1 VLLHSEGGPSLR
13 RFSLI
18 YNVLFVFAFCL
29 VVACSAQNSSAP
41 APLASEL
48 AHRIELEVR
57 SRYQVPPGVNVA
69 IGTPSASEIT
79 GYDNVTVTLSG
90 GTHSSTHEFLISK
103 DHKTLA
109 HMEKMDLTQ
118 DLMSKIDTKGRPWR
132 GSPNAKVTIVNFDD
146 FECPFCSRMHA
157 TLFPGLLK
165 AYGDKVRI
173 IYKDFPLV
181 EIHPWAMHAAID
193 GNCLAAQNNDAY
205 WEFADYVHS
214 NQQTFPGRSPD
225 EAKAKLDATTLER
238 GTKFKLDQAK
248 LDACVKKQD
257 ESAVRASMAEGDKM
271 AVDSTPTMF
280 VNGERM
286 SGAIPEAE
294 MRQVLDRALV
304 AAGDKAPQ
312 SDAKK

>member
-1 VLLHSEGGPSLR
+1 MVSLSR
-13 RFSLI
+13 VFLI
-18 YNVLFVFAFCL
+18 PVIFTLCL
-29 VVACSAQNSSAP
+29 VVACSAQSAP
-41 APLASEL
+41 APAPLPPEL

-57 SRYQVPPGVNVA
+57 SRYQVPPNINVT
-69 IGTPSASEIT
+69 IGTPTASDL
-79 GYDNVTVTLSG
+79 GGFDNVAVTLTG
-90 GTHSSTHEFLISK
+90 GTHSSTHDFLISK
-103 DHKTLA
+103 DRKTLA

-132 GSPNAKVTIVNFDD
+132 GNPNAKVTIVNFDD
-146 FECPFCSRMHA
+146 FECPFCSRMHS

-165 AYGDKVRI
+165 AYGDKIRV

-205 WEFADYVHS
+205 WDFADYVHG
-214 NQQTFPGRSPD
+214 NQRLFPGSNPAD
-225 EAKAKLDATTLER
+225 AITKLDAATLEQ
-238 GTKFKLDQAK
+238 GVKFKLDQSK

-257 ESAVRASMAEGDKM
+257 DSGVRASMAEGEKM
-271 AVDSTPTMF
+271 AIDSTPTLF

-304 AAGDKAPQ
+304 AAGEHAPQ
-312 SDAKK
+312 ADAKK

>member
-1 VLLHSEGGPSLR
+1 VE
-13 RFSLI
+13 I
-18 YNVLFVFAFCL
+18 
-29 VVACSAQNSSAP
+29 
-41 APLASEL
+41 
-48 AHRIELEVR
+48 R
-57 SRYQVPPGVNVA
+57 SRYQVPTGVNVT
-69 IGTPSASEIT
+69 IGTPTASELT
-79 GYDNVTVTLSG
+79 GFDNLGVTLSG
-90 GTHSSTHEFLISK
+90 GTHSSTHDFLISK
-103 DHKTLA
+103 DRKTLA

-132 GSPNAKVTIVNFDD
+132 GNPNAKVTIINFDD
-146 FECPFCSRMHA
+146 FECPFCSRMHS

-205 WEFADYVHS
+205 WDFADYVHA
-214 NQQTFPGRSPD
+214 NQRLLPGNNVAD
-225 EAKAKLDATTLER
+225 AMTKLDATAHEQ
-238 GTKFKLDQAK
+238 GVKYKLDQPK

-257 ESAVRASMAEGDKM
+257 ESGVRASIAEGEKF
-271 AVDSTPTMF
+271 AIDSTPTLF

-294 MRQVLDRALV
+294 MHQVLDRALM
-304 AAGDKAPQ
+304 AAGERVPQ
-312 SDAKK
+312 ADAKK

>member
-1 VLLHSEGGPSLR
+1 LASFSRVFSFLLF
-13 RFSLI
+13 FSL
-18 YNVLFVFAFCL
+18 CL
-29 VVACSAQNSSAP
+29 VIACSAQSSPSPSALP
-41 APLASEL
+41 PDL
-48 AHRIELEVR
+48 AHRIEVEIR
-57 SRYQVPPGVNVA
+57 SRYQVPTGVNVT
-69 IGTPSASEIT
+69 IGTPTASELT
-79 GYDNVTVTLSG
+79 GFDNLGVTLSG
-90 GTHSSTHEFLISK
+90 GTHSSTHDFLISK
-103 DHKTLA
+103 DRKTLA

-132 GSPNAKVTIVNFDD
+132 GNPNAKVTIINFDD
-146 FECPFCSRMHA
+146 FECPFCSRMHS

-205 WEFADYVHS
+205 WDFADYVHA
-214 NQQTFPGRSPD
+214 NQRLLPGNNPAD
-225 EAKAKLDATTLER
+225 AVTKLDAAAHEQ
-238 GTKFKLDQAK
+238 GVKYKLDQPK

-257 ESAVRASMAEGDKM
+257 DSGVRASMAEGEKL
-271 AVDSTPTMF
+271 AIDSTPTLF

-294 MRQVLDRALV
+294 MHQVLDRALV
-304 AAGDKAPQ
+304 AAGERVPQ
-312 SDAKK
+312 ADAKK

>member
-1 VLLHSEGGPSLR
+1 LVSFSRVFSVLLF
-13 RFSLI
+13 FSL
-18 YNVLFVFAFCL
+18 CL
-29 VVACSAQNSSAP
+29 VIACSAQSSPSPSALP
-41 APLASEL
+41 ADL
-48 AHRIELEVR
+48 AHRIEVEIR
-57 SRYQVPPGVNVA
+57 SRYQVPTGVNVT
-69 IGTPSASEIT
+69 IGTPTASEL
-79 GYDNVTVTLSG
+79 GGFDNLAVTLSG
-90 GTHSSTHEFLISK
+90 GTHSSTHDFLISK
-103 DHKTLA
+103 DRKTLA

-132 GSPNAKVTIVNFDD
+132 GNPNAKVTIINFDD
-146 FECPFCSRMHA
+146 FECPFCSRMHS

-205 WEFADYVHS
+205 WDFADYVHA
-214 NQQTFPGRSPD
+214 NQRLLPGNNVAD
-225 EAKAKLDATTLER
+225 AMTKLDATAHEQ
-238 GTKFKLDQAK
+238 GVKYKLDQPK

-257 ESAVRASMAEGDKM
+257 ESGVRASIAEGEKF
-271 AVDSTPTMF
+271 AIDSTPTLF

-294 MRQVLDRALV
+294 MHQVLDRALM
-304 AAGDKAPQ
+304 AAGERVPQ
-312 SDAKK
+312 ADAKK

>member
-1 VLLHSEGGPSLR
+1 LASFSRVFSFLLF
-13 RFSLI
+13 FSL
-18 YNVLFVFAFCL
+18 CL
-29 VVACSAQNSSAP
+29 VIACSAQSSPSPSALP
-41 APLASEL
+41 PDL
-48 AHRIELEVR
+48 AHRIEVEIR
-57 SRYQVPPGVNVA
+57 SRYQVPTGVNVT
-69 IGTPSASEIT
+69 IGTPTASELT
-79 GYDNVTVTLSG
+79 GFDNLGVTLSG
-90 GTHSSTHEFLISK
+90 GTHSSTHDFLISK
-103 DHKTLA
+103 DRKTLA

-132 GSPNAKVTIVNFDD
+132 GNPNAKVTIINFDD
-146 FECPFCSRMHA
+146 FECPFCSRMHS

-205 WEFADYVHS
+205 WDFADYVHA
-214 NQQTFPGRSPD
+214 NQRLLPGNNPAD
-225 EAKAKLDATTLER
+225 AMTKLDAAAHEQ
-238 GTKFKLDQAK
+238 GVKYKLDQPK

-257 ESAVRASMAEGDKM
+257 DSGVRASMAEGEKL
-271 AVDSTPTMF
+271 AIDSTPTLF

-294 MRQVLDRALV
+294 MHQVLDRALV
-304 AAGDKAPQ
+304 AAGERVPQ
-312 SDAKK
+312 ADAKK

>member
-1 VLLHSEGGPSLR
+1 LASFSRVFSFLLF
-13 RFSLI
+13 FSL
-18 YNVLFVFAFCL
+18 CL
-29 VVACSAQNSSAP
+29 VIACSAQSSPSPSALP
-41 APLASEL
+41 PDL
-48 AHRIELEVR
+48 AHRIEVEIR
-57 SRYQVPPGVNVA
+57 SRYQVPTGVNVT
-69 IGTPSASEIT
+69 IGTPTASELT
-79 GYDNVTVTLSG
+79 GFDNLGVTLSG
-90 GTHSSTHEFLISK
+90 GTHSSTHDFLISK
-103 DHKTLA
+103 DRKTLA

-132 GSPNAKVTIVNFDD
+132 GNPNAKVTIINFDD
-146 FECPFCSRMHA
+146 FECPFCSRMHS

-205 WEFADYVHS
+205 WDFADYVHA
-214 NQQTFPGRSPD
+214 NQRLLPGNNPAD
-225 EAKAKLDATTLER
+225 AMTKLDAAAHEQ
-238 GTKFKLDQAK
+238 GVKYKLDQPK

-257 ESAVRASMAEGDKM
+257 DSGVRSSMAEGEKL
-271 AVDSTPTMF
+271 AIDSTPTLF

-294 MRQVLDRALV
+294 MHQVLDRALV
-304 AAGDKAPQ
+304 AAGERVPQ
-312 SDAKK
+312 ADAKK

>member
-1 VLLHSEGGPSLR
+1 LVSLTRVL
-13 RFSLI
+13 
-18 YNVLFVFAFCL
+18 NVLFLFALCM
-29 VVACSAQNSSAP
+29 VVACSAQSSSAP
-41 APLASEL
+41 APLPPEL

-57 SRYQVPPGVNVA
+57 SRYQVPAGVNVA
-69 IGTPSASEIT
+69 VGSPTASEL
-79 GYDNVTVTLSG
+79 GGFDNVTVTLSG
-90 GTHSSTHEFLISK
+90 GTHSSTHDFLISK
-103 DHKTLA
+103 DRKTLA

-118 DLMSKIDTKGRPWR
+118 DLMSKIDIKGRPSR

-146 FECPFCSRMHA
+146 FECPFCSRMHS

-165 AYGDKVRI
+165 AYGDKVRVV
-173 IYKDFPLV
+173 YKDFPLV

-193 GNCLAAQNNDAY
+193 GNCLAAQSNDAY
-205 WEFADYVHS
+205 WEFADYVHG
-214 NQQTFPGRSPD
+214 NQQLFPGRNPG
-225 EAKAKLDATTLER
+225 EAIAKLDATTLEE
-238 GTKFKLDQAK
+238 GTKFKLDQSK

-257 ESAVRASMAEGDKM
+257 DSGVRASMAEGDKL
-271 AVDSTPTMF
+271 AVDSTPTLF

-304 AAGDKAPQ
+304 AAGERAPQ